1 MSSYRDKINEEKLG
15 TFEGKI
21 AWSIEYLESH
31 PKMMLEAM
39 RDMQKKHTK
48 EIELFDNVTAEP
60 DTLVWYI
67 WNHYT
72 DGERAGY
79 KIVPRFS
86 WYEEMVDVLNAQTW
100 KSI

>member
-1 MSSYRDKINEEKLG
+1 MSSYRDKINKEKLG

-39 RDMQKKHTK
+39 QDIKKRHVK

-67 WNHYT
+67 WNHYP
-72 DGERAGY
+72 DGKRAHY

-86 WYEEMVDVLNAQTW
+86 WYDELFGVLIMQTW